1 VRVLTATS
9 HGFAPEVEALW
20 QSMHGSLAREASPGG
35 QTVFAGVSHNLEL
48 DRVREV
54 AEVILSLVPASKN

>member
-1 VRVLTATS
+1 
-9 HGFAPEVEALW
+9 
-20 QSMHGSLAREASPGG
+20 MHGSLAREASPGG